1 MMNRVV
7 ILLGAL
13 CATASAQPG
22 ATPTPTPAPAPAPAP
37 ASDPADQ
44 ALQEGRRLYDLR
56 EFARAIEKFKEVYRL
71 RNDAASLFNIAQSY
85 RLLND
90 CPQAYTYYKTFQR
103 NFPTERADVVAKFIA
118 ELEPCKDA
126 KPSEPTQPMTN
137 PDVPVEPVE
146 VVPPKDPVKPPVVVD
161 EPSAPGRALRISG
174 LAVGG
179 VGVAALATG
188 VVFGL
193 RARSQSRELNN
204 SDVWDPLLDAS
215 ARRAD
220 RNAKILLGVGGAAVV
235 GGAVLYYL
243 GYRAEA
249 SSQVAIIPSADGA
262 AVAWSFRFE

>member
-7 ILLGAL
+7 IVLGAL

-22 ATPTPTPAPAPAPAP
+22 APTPAPAPAPP
-37 ASDPADQ
+37 AVDPAEQ

-56 EFARAIEKFKEVYRL
+56 EFAKAIERFKEAYRL

-85 RLLND
+85 RLMND

-103 NFPTERADVVAKFIA
+103 NFPSERPDVVAKFIA

-126 KPSEPTQPMTN
+126 KPSEPTQPIN
-137 PDVPVEPVE
+137 KPSDPVKPVEPVK
-146 VVPPKDPVKPPVVVD
+146 PKDPPPIVVD
-161 EPSAPGRALRISG
+161 EPTAPGRTLRISG

-204 SDVWDPLLDAS
+204 SDVWDPSLDAS
-215 ARRAD
+215 AKRSD
-220 RNAKILLGVGGAAVV
+220 RNAKILLGVGGAAIV

-243 GYRAEA
+243 GYRAES
-249 SSQVAIIPSADGA
+249 SSQVAIIPSTDGA